1 MRQSANILE
10 DQVVAGYVQGQINR
24 KLQEQLDAY
33 STIASNAA
41 EKTRLANEA
50 FSEAN
55 SCIEQARDFVSPG
68 NLSHVLGNTNTKHGE
83 IAEQLEVCFRN
94 GRSVLNQEKAV
105 AELLQKGKDRIGA
118 TDYLI
123 NETPIQSKFI
133 NGLGT
138 QSLDKVIGHLKQYP
152 GYANDTTVYGFP
164 GQHGE
169 YHIPKDQYEVIKKIL
184 SGDTSG
190 ISSKTVNACKDK
202 ILEIEQITGK
212 PFTEVVKPAVT
223 NYSEVQLGRVDDTI
237 NAEEQ
242 HYEDVHQEKLDEIRE
257 EESRQ
262 TEAAK
267 HITDASWA
275 EAFKAAGIA
284 AAISGTVSAGIKIY
298 SKIRDGKPLCDFDV
312 EDWKEVGFDFAKGGA
327 KGGISGLAIYGLT
340 KLGGF
345 SAPFA
350 GAMVSTSIGI
360 TSLYIDYKK
369 GKIAE
374 TDFSDSACALSVE
387 AGMAAV
393 GAAVGQ
399 AIIPIPIVGAIVGS
413 VVAQSALKITQSIV
427 GDKEKALIQHMLYEY
442 NAFIEK
448 LNIEEKRILNEITKY
463 FDKLGGYIEAALNK
477 DTQIRLYGSVE
488 LCRLLGIPE
497 SGIMKTVQDVD
508 NYMLS

>member
-1 MRQSANILE
+1 MLQSGKE
-10 DQVVAGYVQGQINR
+10 R
-24 KLQEQLDAY
+24 
-33 STIASNAA
+33 T
-41 EKTRLANEA
+41 
-50 FSEAN
+50 
-55 SCIEQARDFVSPG
+55 SP
-68 NLSHVLGNTNTKHGE
+68 
-83 IAEQLEVCFRN
+83 
-94 GRSVLNQEKAV
+94 
-105 AELLQKGKDRIGA
+105 
-118 TDYLI
+118 TDYTI
-123 NETPIQSKFI
+123 DGTPFQSKFYHLESSNNRISSLKGVI
-133 NGLGT
+133 N
-138 QSLDKVIGHLKQYP
+138 HLKTYP
-152 GYANDTTVYGFP
+152 GYANDTTPYGFP

-169 YHIPKDQYEVIKKIL
+169 YHIPKDQYDVIQKVL
-184 SGDTSG
+184 SGDTAG
-190 ISSKTVNACKDK
+190 MSSRTIRATENYIK
-202 ILEIEQITGK
+202 EIEALTGK
-212 PFTEVVKPAVT
+212 RFEEVVKPAVT
-223 NYSEVQLGRVDDTI
+223 DYHEVQLGRVDDTI

-242 HYEDVHQEKLDEIRE
+242 HYEDVHKEQIDKIRE
-257 EESRQ
+257 EKSRQ

-298 SKIRDGKPLCDFDV
+298 SKIREGKPLGDFDV

-360 TSLYIDYKK
+360 TSLYIDFKK
-369 GKIAE
+369 GKIDE
-374 TDFSDSACALSVE
+374 TDFSNSACALSVE

-399 AIIPIPIVGAIVGS
+399 AIIPVPIVGAIVGS

-427 GDKEKALIQHMLYEY
+427 GDKEKELIEHMQSEY

-448 LNIEEKRILNEITKY
+448 LNVEEKRILNEITKY

-488 LCRLLGIPE
+488 LCRLLGVPE
-497 SGIMKTVQDVD
+497 SGILKTVQDVD

>member
-1 MRQSANILE
+1 MKKSINILE
-10 DQVVAGYVQGQINR
+10 DQTVAGFVQEGINR
-24 KLQEQLDAY
+24 KALEQAEAI

-41 EKTRLANEA
+41 EKTMLANEA
-50 FSEAN
+50 FAEAN
-55 SCIEQARDFVSPG
+55 SYIEQARDYVSPS
-68 NLSHVLGNTNTKHGE
+68 NLSHVLGNESTKHGE

-105 AELLQKGKDRIGA
+105 AEFLQNGKDRIGA

-152 GYANDTTVYGFP
+152 GYANDTTFYGFP

-169 YHIPKDQYEVIKKIL
+169 YHIPKNQYEIIKKIL

-190 ISSKTVNACKDK
+190 ISTKTVRACKEK
-202 ILEIEQITGK
+202 ISEIEQITGK
-212 PFTEVVKPAVT
+212 PFTEVVKPAIT
-223 NYSEVQLGRVDDTI
+223 NYNEVQLGRVDDTI

-242 HYEDVHQEKLDEIRE
+242 RYEDVHQEKLDEIRE
-257 EESRQ
+257 EKSKQ

-298 SKIRDGKPLCDFDV
+298 SKIRDGKPLGDFDT

-369 GKIAE
+369 GKIDE
-374 TDFSDSACALSVE
+374 TDFSNSVCALSVE

-413 VVAQSALKITQSIV
+413 VAAQSALKITQSIV
-427 GDKEKALIQHMLYEY
+427 GDKEKELIAHMQSEY
-442 NAFIEK
+442 NAIIEK
-448 LNIEEKRILNEITKY
+448 LNNEGKRRFNEITEY
-463 FDKLGGYIEAALNK
+463 FDRLGGYIEAALNK

-488 LCRLLGIPE
+488 LCRLLGVPE
-497 SGIMKTVQDVD
+497 HDIVKTEQDVD
-508 NYMLS
+508 VFMLN

>member
-24 KLQEQLDAY
+24 KLQEQLDTF

-55 SCIEQARDFVSPG
+55 SYIEQARDFVSPS
-68 NLSHVLGNTNTKHGE
+68 NLNHILGNQKTKHGE

-105 AELLQKGKDRIGA
+105 AELLQKGKERMA
-118 TDYLI
+118 PTDYTI
-123 NETPIQSKFI
+123 GGIPYQSKFYHFEGSNSSLIGVI
-133 NGLGT
+133 N
-138 QSLDKVIGHLKQYP
+138 HLKTYP
-152 GYANDTTVYGFP
+152 GYANDTTSYGFP

-169 YHIPKDQYEVIKKIL
+169 YHIPKDQYDAIQKIL
-184 SGDTSG
+184 SGDVSTPN
-190 ISSKTVNACKDK
+190 SKS
-202 ILEIEQITGK
+202 ILANIKEIEDLTGK

-223 NYSEVQLGRVDDTI
+223 NYSEVQLGRVNDTI

-242 HYEDVHQEKLDEIRE
+242 HYEDVHQEKIDEIRE

-298 SKIRDGKPLCDFDV
+298 SKIRDGKPLGDFDV

-399 AIIPIPIVGAIVGS
+399 AIIPIPVVGAIVGS

-427 GDKEKALIQHMLYEY
+427 GDKEKALIEHMQAEY
-442 NAFIEK
+442 SAFIEK
-448 LNIEEKRILNEITKY
+448 LNIEEKRILDEITKY

-488 LCRLLGIPE
+488 LCRLLGVPE